1 MKIVYALFIIPLLMF
16 STTVRGGWVISEV
29 SSDQFGNKSHQTT
42 FLQNNKVRY
51 ESELSI
57 AILDLDKELI
67 TLVFPVQKVYWTGTA
82 DEFRK
87 GTREAFEAQM
97 KSLIEEASADQKD
110 TYQQFYHDILT
121 KIETRDTVRVE
132 THVSIKDLNIVDTIE
147 SYIVHG
153 YNVYVDSVL
162 NEKIWI
168 SFNEAPFQKVD
179 LHKLM
184 DFTSQMA
191 PMNNGV
197 NVSNSDQYINLV
209 QKGLVVKT
217 EKYFNGHLATTTKLT
232 LAKEGKI
239 SDTFFSAPPMYRKA
253 SITEV
258 LEMSAENDLPDINT
272 EPDINKN
279 QPFKNNDKGF

>member
-191 PMNNGV
+191 PMNNGI